1 MNENAEPASHHV
13 ARAARLIANVVRRYR
28 GYALING
35 AKRLGLRSAVFGRTR
50 PVEVPAADRD
60 WLREQLQTEFDLYR
74 SWLAAPA
81 DGRHVLMAAALLA

>member
-1 MNENAEPASHHV
+1 
-13 ARAARLIANVVRRYR
+13 
-28 GYALING
+28 
-35 AKRLGLRSAVFGRTR
+35 
-50 PVEVPAADRD
+50 VPAADRD